1 MAKSDLIG
9 GTLWETYS
17 RKVNDRMSNPRH
29 LGEITEQRA
38 AELGGRLVVADW
50 GAEVCGDAIRAWWVV
65 DPKTNRILDATFKT
79 FGCGTAIAS
88 SDMMCELCIGKTVD
102 EALKITNIDVE
113 LALRDAA
120 DTAAIPP
127 QKMHCSVMAYDVIRK
142 AASLYKG
149 VGMDSL
155 EEEEI
160 VCQCARVS
168 LRTIKDVI
176 RINDLTTVEDITR
189 YTKAGAFCKS
199 CIRPGG
205 HESRTHYLVDILRDT
220 RAEMDRERAK
230 AIASKPKTFTEMS
243 IIQRHRTV
251 EQVLDEKVRPSLLK
265 DGGNLEVVDMKEI
278 DGRTEVRISYQ
289 GACRG
294 CASAETGTL
303 ALIEET
309 LQKELDPGIRVVPV
323 QE

>member
-1 MAKSDLIG
+1 
-9 GTLWETYS
+9 
-17 RKVNDRMSNPRH
+17 
-29 LGEITEQRA
+29 
-38 AELGGRLVVADW
+38 
-50 GAEVCGDAIRAWWVV
+50 
-65 DPKTNRILDATFKT
+65 
-79 FGCGTAIAS
+79 
-88 SDMMCELCIGKTVD
+88 MMCELCIGRTVD